1 MPGPAAAGGMRGPA
15 VGTSGASPSSSAV
28 RRGVLGSAVRRVVL
42 GVCRPARCPRRLPS
56 PASSSPPGAYA
67 PGLVSASVRKA
78 VQAASLL
85 RSSASCMTA

>member
-15 VGTSGASPSSSAV
+15 VGPSGAFCVCRTACRP
-28 RRGVLGSAVRRVVL
+28 RL
-42 GVCRPARCPRRLPS
+42 CRPARRPRRLPS
-56 PASSSPPGAYA
+56 GAASLRLPSSAVSSPPGAYA